1 MTTQAG
7 HSVERNCT
15 VDKHYKYLCTANNF
29 MYNSKVTMFTSALW
43 WHSSTHQRTTAT
55 YLFVVVSSKSN
66 SHTRHKL
73 TGCDIFT
80 VPRTSSESSNF
91 KHSSSRAYNILYDI
105 IIQTENKRVLGIDMK
120 DQLYLSSGCECQ
132 NWVFFACAI
141 HEGISQ
147 LKLICK

>member
-1 MTTQAG
+1 
-7 HSVERNCT
+7 
-15 VDKHYKYLCTANNF
+15 
-29 MYNSKVTMFTSALW
+29 MYCQQSHVQLKGNYVHISTMVTLVNTPTNYCNLP
-43 WHSSTHQRTTAT
+43 
-55 YLFVVVSSKSN
+55 FVVVSSKSN

-91 KHSSSRAYNILYDI
+91 KHSSSRAYILHDI

-120 DQLYLSSGCECQ
+120 DQLYLSSGRECQ

-147 LKLICK
+147 LKAICK